1 MCGIAGWIG
10 KGETRELI
18 PAVRSALAR
27 LSHRGPDGS
36 GLLVF
41 SPAEGTAY
49 LEYGEGG
56 RQPLRANLAGDPVPT
71 TGGASGSPDPANAR
85 LAQGGES
92 PPDQASVV
100 VAHNRLA
107 ILDLSAAGSQPMA
120 SADGRYVL
128 AFNGEIYNYLELRAD
143 LERRGHLFRSRSD
156 TEVLLAA
163 LREWGREALTR
174 LVGMFAFA
182 LLDVEKGRLLLAR
195 DPFGIKPLYI
205 ARTSSGLAF
214 ASEIP
219 PLLGFPGVRRLARPQ
234 ALLDY
239 LNDGLTDHGPS
250 TMFEDIEALP
260 PAHWLEIALARP
272 DRTSTG
278 CYWSPDFRAR
288 ADLSFDEAA
297 SALRDL
303 FIRSVEIHLRS
314 DVRVG
319 TMLSGGLD
327 SSAIVMAMREVGG
340 RKLDIH
346 TFSYVGE
353 QGAVSEEIWIDLVND
368 AAGAVPHKVHL
379 RSADIAGG
387 LEELAESQ
395 GEPFGGPA
403 VYAQRRVFREAAW
416 AGVKV
421 ILDGQGADELL
432 GGYTS
437 MWPDHLAALLS
448 RGQWTRAAGFLRG
461 VRSRDGSASPG
472 AWTTLRNAL
481 IRINPDL
488 HSALG
493 RLRGTRIRPWVSRTW
508 CARHGLSPK
517 SWRAP
522 DGAGLL
528 HSALWRATRERSLP
542 GLLRY
547 EDRNSMAWSLE
558 ARLPFLTPELAAFAL
573 SLPGEHLIGRDARG
587 KSVFRAAMRGLVPD
601 TILDRRQKI
610 GFAVPNRTWLTLL
623 PAAAGLLA
631 EATAIPAVVADRL
644 APTLRAL
651 RSGIPLPDGESLLA
665 WRLAL
670 LALWARTFQ
679 VDLAEDRRQVAA
691 PRR

>member
-1 MCGIAGWIG
+1 M
-10 KGETRELI
+10 
-18 PAVRSALAR
+18 
-27 LSHRGPDGS
+27 
-36 GLLVF
+36 
-41 SPAEGTAY
+41 
-49 LEYGEGG
+49 
-56 RQPLRANLAGDPVPT
+56 
-71 TGGASGSPDPANAR
+71 
-85 LAQGGES
+85 
-92 PPDQASVV
+92 
-100 VAHNRLA
+100 
-107 ILDLSAAGSQPMA
+107 
-120 SADGRYVL
+120 
-128 AFNGEIYNYLELRAD
+128 
-143 LERRGHLFRSRSD
+143 
-156 TEVLLAA
+156 
-163 LREWGREALTR
+163 
-174 LVGMFAFA
+174 
-182 LLDVEKGRLLLAR
+182 EKGRLLLAR

-517 SWRAP
+517 SWAHRP
-522 DGAGLL
+522 
-528 HSALWRATRERSLP
+528 HSSLP
-542 GLLRY
+542 
-547 EDRNSMAWSLE
+547 
-558 ARLPFLTPELAAFAL
+558 
-573 SLPGEHLIGRDARG
+573 EHLRIALEPPTNRNPVPHDA
-587 KSVFRAAMRGLVPD
+587 SS
-601 TILDRRQKI
+601 
-610 GFAVPNRTWLTLL
+610 W
-623 PAAAGLLA
+623 LLA
-631 EATAIPAVVADRL
+631 QSRIAHGPSASASRPGRLQPAKSMKA
-644 APTLRAL
+644 TLRPIGPPSTSRAFPGA
-651 RSGIPLPDGESLLA
+651 SPLFS
-665 WRLAL
+665 R
-670 LALWARTFQ
+670 
-679 VDLAEDRRQVAA
+679 V
-691 PRR
+691 